1 MFLRLCCCGLLRVF
15 VSALWPHG
23 APNES
28 KLNLAFGLRFG
39 KDVGKWM
46 DLRRELHAG
55 FGCVEVCAVLFSSNE
70 VSS

>member
-1 MFLRLCCCGLLRVF
+1 MSRN
-15 VSALWPHG
+15 S
-23 APNES
+23 
-28 KLNLAFGLRFG
+28 AFGLRFG